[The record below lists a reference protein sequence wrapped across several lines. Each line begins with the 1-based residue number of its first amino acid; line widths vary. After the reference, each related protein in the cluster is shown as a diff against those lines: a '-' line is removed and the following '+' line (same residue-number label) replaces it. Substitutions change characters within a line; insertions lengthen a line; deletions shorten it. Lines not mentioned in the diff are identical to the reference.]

1 MTKNSA
7 LERVRVRK
15 LVEIQ
20 LKTFEIAVSK
30 IVMLREKPAAD
41 SAPVKLNLQ
50 CRLHRA
56 VKICRYLERTVLR
69 GVVYKMKRRGTELRA
84 PPQRS

>member
-7 LERVRVRK
+7 LDRIRVRK

-20 LKTFEIAVSK
+20 LETFEIAVSK

-41 SAPVKLNLQ
+41 SVPVKLSLE

-56 VKICRYLERTVLR
+56 VSEDLHIFRNYSVKRS
-69 GVVYKMKRRGTELRA
+69 GVQDEARRDIT
-84 PPQRS
+84 